1 MLEQEND
8 LNSLRQE
15 AKELKSRNVTLKKQL
30 KSAKLERDQEKN
42 DREVRAVQYTQEM
55 EDARAE
61 ITSSFAKK
69 EIRYKK
75 IISDCRKEIE
85 QNGAEL

>member
-1 MLEQEND
+1 
-8 LNSLRQE
+8 
-15 AKELKSRNVTLKKQL
+15 
-30 KSAKLERDQEKN
+30 
-42 DREVRAVQYTQEM
+42 M

-85 QNGAEL
+85 QNATDIKSKAS